1 MQQIETTV
9 EQDTPPLGGMLQ
21 TPNVRQR
28 AFRTH
33 DALCNYV
40 KSFRIYEYNVR
51 LKQDNTFEMTYQEG

>member
-1 MQQIETTV
+1 MQQIETT
-9 EQDTPPLGGMLQ
+9 EEDTTHPLEGMLQ

-28 AFRTH
+28 MFRTH

-51 LKQDNTFEMTYQEG
+51 LKEDNTFEMIYQEG